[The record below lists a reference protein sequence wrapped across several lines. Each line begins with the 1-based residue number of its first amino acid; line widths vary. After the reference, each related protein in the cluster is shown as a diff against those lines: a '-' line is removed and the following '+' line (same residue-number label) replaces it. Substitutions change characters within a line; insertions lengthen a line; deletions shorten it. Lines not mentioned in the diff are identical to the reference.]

1 MKVVKSSFSAKELTS
16 RNLLENG
23 EADSD
28 APGRSTVGE
37 EEISSTSHEL
47 FTDSDVVKRE
57 AESMSR
63 RSLSSNTAYEYK
75 DIYLIELISGALD
88 GFKMLSQSCPR
99 GLLKKTHSEAQVRS
113 IYLHTTHR
121 PRY

>member
-88 GFKMLSQSCPR
+88 VGIQDVVSILSKRLAEEDAFGSP
-99 GLLKKTHSEAQVRS
+99 S
-113 IYLHTTHR
+113 
-121 PRY
+121 